1 MNVTAHQRPKKNRTM
16 NVRFLHIGL
25 SKVPLAGRHFG
36 IAG

>member
-1 MNVTAHQRPKKNRTM
+1 MNVAAQQRPKKSRTK
-16 NVRFLHIGL
+16 NARLFHIGL